1 MAKDKVCKFGGT
13 SLVNREQVEKVI
25 DIIMADDSRRF
36 VVVSA
41 PGKASSEDTKVTDL
55 LIKAGEE
62 YKKEKRFT
70 SANQV
75 AERFRAITPEHETI
89 KSLSDDLEGRLR
101 HTTSLNYADNVK
113 AFGEYAMAK
122 VFTSVLKE
130 KGIDARFFDPKDIDF
145 KLNKAGKDAMP
156 DPKCYAEMG
165 KKLGRFSGRVA
176 VIPGFYA
183 YAGDMLW
190 TLPRG
195 GSDTSGAAVAR
206 AVNAEAYEN
215 WSDIDGLTAA
225 NPKIVENP
233 KLISEI
239 TYREVRELAYLDFK
253 LQLDSLVPLI
263 GTGIPLRVLN
273 TNNPKGEGTL
283 VVENRIAFDGEIV
296 GVAARKG
303 FIPINLYKMGMN
315 SEKGFGKDVFDTL
328 DELDIPYEHS
338 PSGIDDMSLIIDEKY
353 LKKPGIL
360 NEFSRKLNDR
370 RRPVSVTAGDP
381 LAFLAVAGEGMRREP
396 AIASIRAQNA
406 LAKEGIYGKVVD
418 ISANHLSFFIGIK
431 PERADDA
438 VRAVYREFFG

>member
-1 MAKDKVCKFGGT
+1 MKDKVCKFGGT
-13 SLVNREQVEKVI
+13 SLANREQVEKVI
-25 DIIMADDSRRF
+25 DIVMADDSRRYI
-36 VVVSA
+36 VVSA
-41 PGKASSEDTKVTDL
+41 PGKADGEDSKVTDL
-55 LIKAGEE
+55 LINAADE
-62 YKKEKRFT
+62 YKSAKYSGSTESAIIDRFFQIYPE
-70 SANQV
+70 SEV
-75 AERFRAITPEHETI
+75 IKILAE
-89 KSLSDDLEGRLR
+89 DLEERIR
-101 HTTSLNYADNVK
+101 HTGFLNYKDNVT

-122 VFTSVLKE
+122 VFASTLKS

-165 KKLGRFSGRVA
+165 KRLGRFSGRVA

-183 YAGDMLW
+183 YAGNMLW

-195 GSDTSGAAVAR
+195 GSDTSGAAIAR
-206 AVNAEAYEN
+206 AVNADVYEN

-225 NPKIVENP
+225 NPKIVQNP

-283 VVENRIAFDGEIV
+283 VVENRIAVDGEIV

-303 FIPINLYKMGMN
+303 FIPVNLYKMGMN
-315 SEKGFGKDVFDTL
+315 SEKGFGKDVFVTL

-338 PSGIDDMSLIIDEKY
+338 PSGIDDLSLIIEEKY
-353 LKKPGIL
+353 LRIPGVL
-360 NEFSRKLNDR
+360 NEFSRRFNER
-370 RRPVSVTAGDP
+370 RGPVNVTAGDS
-381 LAFLAVAGEGMRREP
+381 LAFLAVAGEGMKREP